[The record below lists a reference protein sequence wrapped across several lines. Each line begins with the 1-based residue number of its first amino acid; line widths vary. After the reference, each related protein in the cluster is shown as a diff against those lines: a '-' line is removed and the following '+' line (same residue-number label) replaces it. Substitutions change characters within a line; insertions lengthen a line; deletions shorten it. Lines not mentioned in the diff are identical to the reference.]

1 MMLSSY
7 SKLKEAVEW
16 RLAQDQLRLLN
27 ISIARMKNQI
37 SILSKLLKDSFVL
50 KTAEERLWPVLGC
63 IDESHSE
70 NRVIFQHVSR
80 LRLTMLTARLRPFD
94 LLCTGKI
101 KVHLSFSSHR
111 QGLALLPVPSL
122 SLSRSQLFDDVRDNF
137 DHGAPRSQRLFD
149 GSLKARRQQAE
160 PAKQLPMTP
169 AIHAQL
175 W

>member
-1 MMLSSY
+1 MAKKQEGGERGGGGL
-7 SKLKEAVEW
+7 
-16 RLAQDQLRLLN
+16 
-27 ISIARMKNQI
+27 NQI

-50 KTAEERLWPVLGC
+50 KTAEARLWPVLGF
-63 IDESHSE
+63 IEESDSE

-160 PAKQLPMTP
+160 PAKQLPMTLGIMRSSGNQGGYYFRP
-169 AIHAQL
+169 KR
-175 W
+175 